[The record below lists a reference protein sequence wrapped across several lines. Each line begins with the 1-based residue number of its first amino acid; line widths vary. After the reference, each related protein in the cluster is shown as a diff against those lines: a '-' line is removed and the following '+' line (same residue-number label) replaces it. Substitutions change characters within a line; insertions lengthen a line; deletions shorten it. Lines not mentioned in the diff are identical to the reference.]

1 MEERDALSGGD
12 WSIVPL
18 NEATSTWKLFDDSFP
33 KDKWEILS
41 ENLIMGD
48 VIGQGAFGV
57 VRRAKIHRNKLQA
70 STLKYLNKNDDERGD
85 LDNIETVAVK
95 MLKGI

>member
-1 MEERDALSGGD
+1 
-12 WSIVPL
+12 
-18 NEATSTWKLFDDSFP
+18 
-33 KDKWEILS
+33 
-41 ENLIMGD
+41 MGD

-57 VRRAKIHRNKLQA
+57 VRRAKIHRNKLKA

-85 LDNIETVAVK
+85 MDNIETVAVK